1 MYNVLVYTTSAIK
14 DAPNITLYCIR
25 PINTACTAPNETN
38 KKKLFLQFIQH
49 IRSSKQQ

>member
-1 MYNVLVYTTSAIK
+1 MYNVVAYTTSAIK

-25 PINTACTAPNETN
+25 LINATCTAPKETN
-38 KKKLFLQFIQH
+38 KLYLQFIQH